1 MIITIIFENAWTC
14 ILNKHDLN
22 VLNMP
27 KFWIWQ
33 GSQYTT
39 VTQGPKYAT
48 IWPEMSELDVNMPND
63 LTISDRVFN
72 VSYNVYSVK
81 SLFKYWEI
89 GLFRTLSNF

>member
-48 IWPEMSELDVNMPND
+48 IWPEMSELDVNMPEWLND
-63 LTISDRVFN
+63 KWQGF
-72 VSYNVYSVK
+72 
-81 SLFKYWEI
+81 
-89 GLFRTLSNF
+89 